1 MSTALKRQ
9 GLLYQE
15 LVLTAL
21 WIREKMKVVVLA
33 LVGLSQQ
40 IGDFWR
46 EVNDQVE
53 NKGKI

>member
-15 LVLTAL
+15 LVLTTFR
-21 WIREKMKVVVLA
+21 IREKMKVVVLA

>member
-33 LVGLSQQ
+33 LVGLSHQ